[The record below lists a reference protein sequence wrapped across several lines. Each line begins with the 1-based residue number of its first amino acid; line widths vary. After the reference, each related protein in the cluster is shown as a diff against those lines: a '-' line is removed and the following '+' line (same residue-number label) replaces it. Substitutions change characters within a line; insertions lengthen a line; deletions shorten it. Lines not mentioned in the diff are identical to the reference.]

1 MNTLKWLEIHPNIF
15 FIEED
20 NIGVIY
26 APLLGKFFYVPEEAF
41 CIINNYIE
49 EGKFVETDFHK
60 YLISEGFFEEVEA
73 PRIAK
78 EGLFNSKEVTI
89 SVTSACNLRCIYCY
103 ANAGINFCDLPWVLI
118 EKSIQQLYIYA
129 NERNDNNVELSFHGT
144 GESLVRWQTMV
155 NAVNYAVQLLPKG
168 WTINFSLVTN
178 GTLIDDEKA
187 KFLKKHNFSVV
198 LSMDGIEKIQNRLRP
213 KADGT
218 GSFKDALSGM
228 KALVENDILFAVRT
242 TVTGLNQDTM
252 LEFLE
257 LCAAN
262 GCKEISAAP
271 FSATGRG
278 EDGVDDVDPDIFIK
292 NYLLAK
298 QRALELGITF
308 LTPSDCLDN
317 ASVRY
322 CNADGESMAIM
333 PEGIISCCTRVTRST
348 DPLVETFIIGQVT
361 ESGVEID
368 QSKVEKLKTLNLHN
382 YPECQECF
390 VKYTCSGGC
399 HHTRLLNDGHQP
411 LSYCKIVRG
420 VVWDTLKKASL
431 NA

>member
-1 MNTLKWLEIHPNIF
+1 VNTLKWQQIHPNIF
-15 FIEED
+15 FVEEG

-41 CIINNYIE
+41 SIILTYIE
-49 EGKFVETDFHK
+49 EGKSVENDFHK
-60 YLISEGFFEEVEA
+60 YLVSEGFFEEVES
-73 PRIAK
+73 PRVAK
-78 EGLFNSKEVTI
+78 EGLFNSKEVTV
-89 SVTSACNLRCIYCY
+89 SLTSACNLRCIYCY

-155 NAVNYAVQLLPKG
+155 KAVNYAIQLLPMD

-298 QRALELGITF
+298 ERALELGITF

-361 ESGVEID
+361 EQGVEID

-382 YPECQECF
+382 YPECQDCF

-420 VVWDTLKKASL
+420 VVWDTLKKAAL
-431 NA
+431 KA